1 MGQNWTRKWGDTH
14 MHSLSAHGRK
24 HFMKKHAFPFYALC
38 QPAREDSSCGK
49 SSTLLERTGYGEG
62 QETVPR
68 LGRMSAP

>member
-1 MGQNWTRKWGDTH
+1 

-62 QETVPR
+62 QETVPP
-68 LGRMSAP
+68 LGRKSAP